1 MRPTGRKRVDNK
13 MKRRRYVL
21 TLDLVDDPE
30 LIAQYDAHHRQVSE
44 KIKKSIMDAGVV
56 LMDIYRYEN
65 RLFMIMEVNE
75 EFTFE
80 KKSKMDETNPEVL
93 EWESLMWKYQ
103 RPVPGAKPGEKW
115 VVMESIFSL

>member
-1 MRPTGRKRVDNK
+1 